1 MPASILFYMD
11 IITGMTIIIIMDVII
26 RINMA
31 CGVAVL
37 EAGEE
42 TWLIL
47 WDRD

>member
-11 IITGMTIIIIMDVII
+11 IITGMTIIIMDVII

-47 WDRD
+47 